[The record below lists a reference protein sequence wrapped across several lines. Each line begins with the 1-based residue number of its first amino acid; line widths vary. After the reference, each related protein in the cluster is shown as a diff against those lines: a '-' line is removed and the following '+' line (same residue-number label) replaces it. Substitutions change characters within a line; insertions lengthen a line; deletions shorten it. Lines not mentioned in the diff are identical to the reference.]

1 MHYSR
6 YIFLILI
13 SPARKLFFLS
23 TVFFY
28 STVIGTLFFIRKCLF
43 VELRHRMIKSRL
55 FLVRNCL
62 LVEFDSIV
70 GSKLIYQSV
79 WRALRMKRQTVSSD
93 MKSKRMIKNEGPL
106 KSALICRILVS
117 SNQFFKVQARCKICS
132 ESFFIRSAWPV
143 TIAKFFKSWDALY
156 TYNNFKELSMILAN

>member
-1 MHYSR
+1 MEEDILNFSPTVMFRGTPCSVPMCLGDFNPCWEERERQGEVYSHGWNR
-6 YIFLILI
+6 PTWGRSFQMSSFQRSSFLY
-13 SPARKLFFLS
+13 AAS
-23 TVFFY
+23 TDV
-28 STVIGTLFFIRKCLF
+28 GTLFFIRKCLF

-106 KSALICRILVS
+106 KSALICRIFVS
-117 SNQFFKVQARCKICS
+117 
-132 ESFFIRSAWPV
+132 
-143 TIAKFFKSWDALY
+143 
-156 TYNNFKELSMILAN
+156 

>member
-1 MHYSR
+1 MSHNSHYEFIINHIMR
-6 YIFLILI
+6 AHGRMILI
-13 SPARKLFFLS
+13 FRKNNVCIKWNYVVCIPARKLFFLS

-106 KSALICRILVS
+106 KSALICRIFVS
-117 SNQFFKVQARCKICS
+117 
-132 ESFFIRSAWPV
+132 
-143 TIAKFFKSWDALY
+143 
-156 TYNNFKELSMILAN
+156 

>member
-1 MHYSR
+1 MPEVLLFEQKNIFRGSSLLEVFLVLLRLHYCR
-6 YIFLILI
+6 LNYWLFELWF
-13 SPARKLFFLS
+13 PARKLFFLS

-106 KSALICRILVS
+106 KSALICRIFVS
-117 SNQFFKVQARCKICS
+117 
-132 ESFFIRSAWPV
+132 
-143 TIAKFFKSWDALY
+143 
-156 TYNNFKELSMILAN
+156 

>member
-1 MHYSR
+1 MPIYTSK
-6 YIFLILI
+6 IF
-13 SPARKLFFLS
+13 PAGKLFFLS
-23 TVFFY
+23 TVFLF

-62 LVEFDSIV
+62 LAEFDSIV

-79 WRALRMKRQTVSSD
+79 WRALRIKRQIVSSD

-143 TIAKFFKSWDALY
+143 TIAKFFKSWDVLY
-156 TYNNFKELSMILAN
+156 RYNNFKELSMILAN